1 MERVR
6 TLSKLRQRSLARS
19 PTLDTIVMVEKALYR
34 YRSDKTITEIWKL
47 LPRKVMWTTFK
58 TVLEYLQKSGKIL
71 IADDKTVSWLWD
83 PKGVERIKKEGVLVR

>member
-19 PTLDTIVMVEKALYR
+19 PTLDTILMVEKALYR

-58 TVLEYLQKSGKIL
+58 TVLEYLQNSGKIL